1 MAFNSYAFFAFLVVI
16 IALYRIL
23 PWRYG
28 RIVLVVASYLFYS
41 YAEPWY
47 ALLLFTSTLTDY
59 LVGLRVHSAPND
71 QARKRWLW
79 VSLGVNL
86 GLLGVFK
93 YSAFFIENLNLLLP
107 IIQWEPLNV
116 PQWVLPIGISFYT
129 FQTLAYTIDIYRRNT
144 QPERDFITFALY
156 VAYFP
161 QLVAGP
167 IERAQRLIP
176 QLRKKHAVS
185 GFDFMRGVQRIL
197 WGLVKKVVFA
207 DRLAVYVDAVYA
219 NPTEFG
225 TFPTFLVL
233 FAFMFQLYLDFSGY
247 TDIAIGIARLMGVKL
262 SENFRW
268 PFAARNTTDFWNRW
282 NRTTTLWFTDYVF
295 KPLGG
300 IQRERWLRTLFNTL
314 VVFIATG
321 LWHGAD
327 WNFFW
332 FGALSGILVGYYQ
345 TMRLFV
351 KKGGPLLGRSVWGKA
366 LAIALHTPFGFAV
379 GVFFRTPDV
388 HTGLEVLGG
397 LFRSTTVDFT
407 PYLPFAVLIPSLFA
421 WHVFRSWY
429 VPQLERG
436 KRKDPVHPVWAS
448 LFLLLFL
455 ILFGFTLPQTF
466 IYFQF

>member
-1 MAFNSYAFFAFLVVI
+1 MAFNSYAFFAFLTLVI
-16 IALYRIL
+16 VLYRLL
-23 PWRYG
+23 PWKFG
-28 RIVLVVASYLFYS
+28 RLILVIASYLFYS

-47 ALLLFTSTLTDY
+47 ALLLLLSTLTDY
-59 LVGLRVHSAPND
+59 TVGILLHRTEDLRK
-71 QARKRWLW
+71 RKRWLW
-79 VSLGVNL
+79 VSMAINL

-93 YSAFFIENLNLLLP
+93 YSAFFISNLNVLLP
-107 IIQWEPLNV
+107 LVDWEPLNV
-116 PQWVLPIGISFYT
+116 PRWVLPVGISFYT
-129 FQTLAYTIDIYRRNT
+129 FQTLAYTIDIYRKNT
-144 QPERDFITFALY
+144 IPERDFITFALY

-167 IERAQRLIP
+167 IERAKKLIP
-176 QLRKKHAVS
+176 QLRVKHRVS
-185 GFDFMRGVQRIL
+185 GLDFMRGVQRIL

-207 DRLAVYVDAVYA
+207 DRLAVYVNAVYESPEA
-219 NPTEFG
+219 YG
-225 TFPTFLVL
+225 TFPILLVL
-233 FAFMFQLYLDFSGY
+233 VAFMFQLYLDFSGY
-247 TDIAIGIARLMGVKL
+247 TDMAIGTARLMGVKL

-282 NRTTTLWFTDYVF
+282 NRTTTTWFTDYLF

-300 IQRERWLRTLFNTL
+300 IQRERWGRTLLNTL
-314 VVFIATG
+314 IVFIATG

-351 KKGGPLLGRSVWGKA
+351 HKGGPLLGRTVWGKT
-366 LAIALHTPFGFAV
+366 LAIALHTPFGFMV

-388 HTGLEVLGG
+388 QTGIKVLSG
-397 LFRSTTVDFT
+397 LFRTNQVDFAPFI
-407 PYLPFAVLIPSLFA
+407 PYAFLIPVLFA
-421 WHVFRSWY
+421 WHLFRAWY

-436 KRKDPVHPVWAS
+436 KRVDPVHPVWAS

-455 ILFGFTLPQTF
+455 TLFGFTLPQTF